1 MREKTKA
8 VRRRMR
14 EKTKAVRRHRI
25 REVISGI
32 EFAIV
37 LVGMS
42 GMDSED
48 LTVPI
53 VMVAQAMIWFILFC
67 PECWYDTEEGGR

>member
-1 MREKTKA
+1 MR
-8 VRRRMR
+8 R
-14 EKTKAVRRHRI
+14 KTKAVRRHRI

-32 EFAIV
+32 EFAIM

-67 PECWYDTEEGGR
+67 PEYWYDNEEGER

>member
-1 MREKTKA
+1 
-8 VRRRMR
+8 MR

-32 EFAIV
+32 EFAIM

-53 VMVAQAMIWFILFC
+53 VMVAQALIWFVLFC
-67 PECWYDTEEGGR
+67 PEYWHDTGEGRR